1 MFSGEENW
9 PKAGK
14 CELPPSS
21 SPSSSWHTSESFML
35 KVCLAML
42 EIPHVQCVK
51 FTPDKERGT
60 FWLHNQ
66 CLGFILIQWKCFW
79 FGFFLY
85 FGNSKRI
92 KIGSWFFFSGAPQ
105 SRILMISCSFSP
117 PPHLLLLSLQ
127 KRCYSVRT
135 GDFPSQCCGL
145 KMWPLQGNSTGCFSW
160 VTLPLSVTR
169 T

>member
-21 SPSSSWHTSESFML
+21 SPPSSWHTSESFML

-51 FTPDKERGT
+51 FTPDKESGT

-79 FGFFLY
+79 FGFFFCN

-92 KIGSWFFFSGAPQ
+92 KIGSWFFFFLEPHKAEFSWFPVL
-105 SRILMISCSFSP
+105 SLLLPICSFWAYRRGAI
-117 PPHLLLLSLQ
+117 LLGQVISQ
-127 KRCYSVRT
+127 ASVVA
-135 GDFPSQCCGL
+135 L
-145 KMWPLQGNSTGCFSW
+145 KCDPFKVIALAAFHEWHCLC
-160 VTLPLSVTR
+160 L
-169 T
+169 